1 MLNCVWTWGRLALV
15 QFRGCPK
22 PLGSLNNMRRSHVV
36 LNRRKMSSASS
47 RRTRERYNAA
57 WNAHDVAAI
66 MAFHVDDTSYQRH
79 GNPKVYKGKDVVA
92 EQFGKDISGL
102 PGIKF
107 EPVSLHGSDDHFVS
121 ESIITATKPDG
132 TPVVMEL
139 VDVITLR
146 DGKVVHKSSYFVPSR
161 PPKA

>member
-1 MLNCVWTWGRLALV
+1 M
-15 QFRGCPK
+15 P
-22 PLGSLNNMRRSHVV
+22 
-36 LNRRKMSSASS
+36 SAKTESY
-47 RRTRERYNAA
+47 RDIATRYNAA

-66 MAFHVDDTSYQRH
+66 MAFHVEDTSYQRH
-79 GNPKVYKGKDVVA
+79 GSPKVYKGKEAVA

-107 EPVSLHGSDDHFVS
+107 ESVAIYGSDDHFVS
-121 ESIITATKPDG
+121 ESILTAMRPDG
-132 TPVVMEL
+132 TPVTMEL

-161 PPKA
+161 PPK

>member
-1 MLNCVWTWGRLALV
+1 MSSSAAA
-15 QFRGCPK
+15 
-22 PLGSLNNMRRSHVV
+22 
-36 LNRRKMSSASS
+36 KMSSASS
-47 RRTRERYNAA
+47 WRDLAERYGAA

-79 GNPKVYKGKDVVA
+79 GNPKVYKGKDAVA

-146 DGKVVHKSSYFVPSR
+146 DGKVVNKSSYFVPSR

>member
-1 MLNCVWTWGRLALV
+1 
-15 QFRGCPK
+15 
-22 PLGSLNNMRRSHVV
+22 
-36 LNRRKMSSASS
+36 MSSSAAAKIAPTSS
-47 RRTRERYNAA
+47 WKDLATRYNAA

-66 MAFHVDDTSYQRH
+66 MAFHADDTSYQRH
-79 GNPKVYKGKDVVA
+79 GSPKVYKGKESVA

-107 EPVSLHGSDDHFVS
+107 EPVALYGSDDHFVS
-121 ESIITATKPDG
+121 ESVLTATTPDG
-132 TPVVMEL
+132 KPVTMEL

-146 DGKVVHKSSYFVPSR
+146 DGKVVHKSSYFVQSR

>member
-1 MLNCVWTWGRLALV
+1 
-15 QFRGCPK
+15 
-22 PLGSLNNMRRSHVV
+22 
-36 LNRRKMSSASS
+36 MSSSAAAKIAPSS
-47 RRTRERYNAA
+47 SWKDLATRYNAA

-66 MAFHVDDTSYQRH
+66 MAFHADDTSYQRH

-107 EPVSLHGSDDHFVS
+107 EPVALYGSDDHFVS
-121 ESIITATKPDG
+121 ESILTATTPDG
-132 TPVVMEL
+132 KPVTMEL

-146 DGKVVHKSSYFVPSR
+146 DGKVVHKSSYFVQSR

>member
-1 MLNCVWTWGRLALV
+1 MSSSAAA
-15 QFRGCPK
+15 
-22 PLGSLNNMRRSHVV
+22 
-36 LNRRKMSSASS
+36 KMSSASS
-47 RRTRERYNAA
+47 WRDLAERYSAA

-79 GNPKVYKGKDVVA
+79 GNPKVYKGKDAVA

-146 DGKVVHKSSYFVPSR
+146 NGKVVHKSSYFVPSR

>member
-1 MLNCVWTWGRLALV
+1 
-15 QFRGCPK
+15 
-22 PLGSLNNMRRSHVV
+22 
-36 LNRRKMSSASS
+36 MSSSAAAKVASASS
-47 RRTRERYNAA
+47 WRDLATRYSAA

-79 GNPKVYKGKDVVA
+79 GNPKIYKGKDIVA

-121 ESIITATKPDG
+121 ESVITATKPDG

>member
-1 MLNCVWTWGRLALV
+1 MSSSAAA
-15 QFRGCPK
+15 K
-22 PLGSLNNMRRSHVV
+22 I
-36 LNRRKMSSASS
+36 SSASLW
-47 RRTRERYNAA
+47 RDLAERYSAA
-57 WNAHDVAAI
+57 WNSHDVAAI

-79 GNPKVYKGKDVVA
+79 GNPKIYKGKDVVA

>member
-1 MLNCVWTWGRLALV
+1 MSSSAAA
-15 QFRGCPK
+15 K
-22 PLGSLNNMRRSHVV
+22 I
-36 LNRRKMSSASS
+36 SSASS
-47 RRTRERYNAA
+47 WRDLAERYSAA
-57 WNAHDVAAI
+57 WNSHDVAAI

-107 EPVSLHGSDDHFVS
+107 EPVSLHGSGDHFVS